1 MTSRPIP
8 PAAPARVTQPTPAAP
23 APVTPDADLLD
34 LIKQKPLG
42 WKIHDLYSALSRLPP
57 TEAAGGLTEE
67 DNPFSVLYLFRRN
80 FRLMRQ
86 LFLLQRQLEA
96 DGDGSLVI
104 SCMDI
109 HFVSQQNVA
118 GSGNGCTLPDSYSA
132 LGAYYLD
139 ESNYYRCDEAEIA
152 ALLDDFWRRFATWND
167 RTALLDAW
175 GIDPGLPYEDI
186 QSRIRAMAREHH
198 PDHGGDPE
206 TFSQLWGLWEEYRK
220 SRQAGMRSSV

>member
-1 MTSRPIP
+1 MQPT
-8 PAAPARVTQPTPAAP
+8 PTPAAP
-23 APVTPDADLLD
+23 APVSTDADLLH

-42 WKIHDLYSALSRLPP
+42 WKIHDLYSELNRLPQS
-57 TEAAGGLTEE
+57 EAAGMPADE

-86 LFLLQRQLEA
+86 LFLLQHKLEA

-109 HFVSQQNVA
+109 HYVSQPELSS
-118 GSGNGCTLPDSYSA
+118 SGKDCTLPDPYSA

-139 ESNYYRCDEAEIA
+139 QSNYYRCDAAEIT
-152 ALLDDFWRRFATWND
+152 ALLDDFWRRFAVWND
-167 RTALLDAW
+167 RAALLDAW

-186 QSRIRAMAREHH
+186 QSRIRTMAREHH
-198 PDHGGDPE
+198 PDHGGNPE

-220 SRQAGMRSSV
+220 SRQAGTRSSV